1 MQNSELLKS
10 LNKDEEMKRISL
22 NLKGKMLSI
31 FITTIV
37 VMMMIS
43 IFVNEVINKRSLD
56 GNLGSSLQVLTEIA
70 GEAVKSGLEFS
81 DRDAVVTAV
90 QGFTSQAMFSYID
103 IKDKDGKQVFL
114 YRKNGMESVDES
126 AVEGN
131 LENNG
136 EMFYENPILSGDD
149 QIGEIMVGITLE
161 SRNKAL
167 ASANRATTLLSLT
180 MIAIF
185 VIITIIMANR
195 ITKPIGK
202 ITAIAKKLAQG
213 KIDDQI
219 SIDSKDEIGALADS
233 FRDMMQSQK
242 RKAQV
247 AEQIAQGNLDVDI
260 EVTSDE
266 DVLGKAMMSVK
277 ENLQTMLRDLHE
289 TVEAQKTGDIDN
301 RCNPDIVK
309 GAYSGILQG
318 INDTLDAV
326 INPTLEGIDILEL
339 YAKGDLS
346 LEMRSLPGK
355 QVVFSDSLNKIRRNL
370 RELID
375 EIMQLTSA
383 AEQGEL
389 ATRGDASKFSGS
401 YREIIDGIN
410 LTIANITHPVNDAV
424 NCLTEIATGN
434 LSVTMDGEYRGDLAL
449 MRDSMNKT
457 VESLNETLSQVSF
470 SAEQVADSS
479 MQVADS
485 SNSLSQGASKQASSL
500 EEISASMN
508 EIGSQTRQNA
518 DNATEANQLTNAA
531 KDTAR
536 DGNSQ
541 MKKMLSAMGKIKDS
555 SSKISNIIKAI
566 DEIAFQ
572 TNLLALNAAV
582 EAARAGVHGKGFAVV
597 AEEVRNL
604 AQRSAKAAQE
614 TTELIEDTVNKV
626 ENGSKL
632 ADVTAKALDE
642 IEQSVMKVSDL
653 IGEIAQ
659 ASKEQAQGIEQVNSG
674 LSQIDQVTQA
684 NTAGA
689 EESASASETLS
700 GQAKQLKTLLNKF
713 RLKNYDGRQLV
724 HDQEN
729 TKEVKVVD
737 EANGDSWAV

>member
-1 MQNSELLKS
+1 MQNSELQKS

-22 NLKGKMLSI
+22 NLKGKMLFT

-37 VMMMIS
+37 VMMVIS
-43 IFVNEVINKRSLD
+43 IFVNEGIGKRSLD
-56 GNLGSSLQVLTEIA
+56 GNLRSSLHVLTKIA

-81 DRDAVVTAV
+81 DYDAVATAV

-103 IKDKDGKQVFL
+103 IKDKDGKQIFL
-114 YRKNGMESVDES
+114 YRKDGMKPVEES

-131 LENNG
+131 SEYNG
-136 EMFYENPILSGDD
+136 EMFYKNPIFSGDD

-167 ASANRATTLLSLT
+167 ASANKATTFLSLT

-185 VIITIIMANR
+185 VIITIFMANR
-195 ITKPIGK
+195 ITKPIGR
-202 ITAIAKKLAQG
+202 ITAIAQRLAHG

-289 TVEAQKTGDIDN
+289 TVEAQKAGDIDN
-301 RCNPDIVK
+301 RCSPDIVK

-375 EIMQLTSA
+375 EIMQLTSS

-410 LTIANITHPVNDAV
+410 LTIENITHPVNDAV
-424 NCLTEIATGN
+424 NCLKEMATGN

-485 SNSLSQGASKQASSL
+485 SNSLSHGASKQASSL

-531 KDTAR
+531 KDTAK
-536 DGNSQ
+536 DGNLQ
-541 MKKMLSAMGKIKDS
+541 MKKMLSAMGEIKDS
-555 SSKISNIIKAI
+555 SGKISNIIKAI

-582 EAARAGVHGKGFAVV
+582 EAARAGIHGKGFAVV

-614 TTELIEDTVNKV
+614 TTELIEDTVKKV

-659 ASKEQAQGIEQVNSG
+659 ASREQAQGIEQVNTG
-674 LSQIDQVTQA
+674 LNQIDQVTQA

-700 GQAKQLKTLLNKF
+700 DQARQLKTLLNKF
-713 RLKNYDGRQLV
+713 KLKNFANQQQV
-724 HDQEN
+724 HDRESAP
-729 TKEVKVVD
+729 EVNVVD
-737 EANGDSWAV
+737 EANGDSWAF

>member
-1 MQNSELLKS
+1 LQNSELLKS